1 MVPSVPEL
9 QPAGG
14 AVRETRGRIFLST
27 EWRDLLML
35 NYEIDPALLQRF
47 VPSGTELD
55 SFEGRTYVSLVG
67 LRFARTK
74 LFGLISVPFHTDF
87 DEVNLRIYV
96 RRREGSEVRRG
107 VMFIREIVS
116 LPAVTL
122 LARLAYAENYRT
134 LPLRHS
140 IDLTDSGGSLEYTW
154 KSKRQQFRIYAQ
166 TSGPPSRAAGGSL
179 EQFISEHYWGYARRR
194 DGGSLEYHVQH
205 ESWRIWRATNAK
217 FDGDGATLYGSELG
231 SILSQPPRSAFI
243 ADGSPVLVYAARRID

>member
-1 MVPSVPEL
+1 MVPAVPEM
-9 QPAGG
+9 QPAAG
-14 AVRETRGRIFLST
+14 AARETRGRIFLST

-122 LARLAYAENYRT
+122 LARMAYGENYTT
-134 LPLRHS
+134 LPLQHS
-140 IDLTDSGGSLEYTW
+140 INLTDSGGSVEYTW

-166 TSGPPSRAAGGSL
+166 TDGPPSRAAGGSL